1 MDRQR
6 VVEIVSNLVSNASKY
21 SPAQTTISVVVGS
34 NGEMAFVRVEDEG
47 LGIPEEDLE
56 TVFDLFHRVDNEVTR
71 LVPGTGQGLFMVKN
85 SWLSYTAER

>member
-34 NGEMAFVRVEDEG
+34 NGEMAFVRV
-47 LGIPEEDLE
+47 
-56 TVFDLFHRVDNEVTR
+56 
-71 LVPGTGQGLFMVKN
+71 
-85 SWLSYTAER
+85 